1 LGCKEVFPLKNNL
14 IVFLC
19 STFTDLTEEREQILR
34 AIQKLQLQHDS
45 MEFFGARTNQAI
57 ETCLE
62 EVRRSDFLVVVVGHK
77 YGSIVPNRDLSFSEA
92 EYVEGHRLSKPCL
105 VYIRSDEVP
114 VLPKFVE
121 RDPDNLRRLERWKSI
136 LRERHTVAHFTDPND
151 LALQVSADISRTV
164 HSLQEAQSEGKP
176 ATPPSLESMMAEV
189 SDVLK
194 GALEKG
200 ITEDRVLSAVRRM
213 VTSLLTD
220 EGGRPPT
227 VFLSYSHEDKEIVS
241 EVAELLRADGID
253 VWFDL
258 SEIHWGDSIQERVS
272 RGLDSADFLAF
283 FMSPSSLG
291 NAWPRAELN
300 TIISRQLSGDR
311 GAMVLPILLQ
321 DTEIPPILRDIRYLD
336 LRDRDVKGKAQE
348 LIAAIRHQMKNKRH
362 TKENL

>member
-1 LGCKEVFPLKNNL
+1 
-14 IVFLC
+14 
-19 STFTDLTEEREQILR
+19 
-34 AIQKLQLQHDS
+34 
-45 MEFFGARTNQAI
+45 
-57 ETCLE
+57 
-62 EVRRSDFLVVVVGHK
+62 
-77 YGSIVPNRDLSFSEA
+77 
-92 EYVEGHRLSKPCL
+92 
-105 VYIRSDEVP
+105 
-114 VLPKFVE
+114 
-121 RDPDNLRRLERWKSI
+121 
-136 LRERHTVAHFTDPND
+136 
-151 LALQVSADISRTV
+151 
-164 HSLQEAQSEGKP
+164 
-176 ATPPSLESMMAEV
+176 
-189 SDVLK
+189 
-194 GALEKG
+194 
-200 ITEDRVLSAVRRM
+200 
-213 VTSLLTD
+213 
-220 EGGRPPT
+220 

>member
-1 LGCKEVFPLKNNL
+1 MKYNL

-19 STFTDLTEEREQILR
+19 STYTDLTEEREQILR

-45 MEFFGARTNQAI
+45 MEFFGARANQAI

-62 EVRRSDFLVVVVGHK
+62 EVRRSDLLVVVVGHK
-77 YGSIVPNRDLSFSEA
+77 YGSIVPDRDLSFSEA
-92 EYVEGHRLSKPCL
+92 EYVEGHRLGKPCL

-164 HSLQEAQSEGKP
+164 HSLQEAQSEGKL

-194 GALEKG
+194 GALDKG
-200 ITEDRVLSAVRRM
+200 IAEDRVLSAVRRM

-291 NAWPRAELN
+291 KVWPRAELN
-300 TIISRQLSGDR
+300 TIILRQLSGDR
-311 GAMVLPILLQ
+311 GAMVLPILLK

-348 LIAAIRHQMKNKRH
+348 LIAAIRYQMKNKRH